1 MRAAAAMAAS
11 LAAVLTLAAPPAA
24 AQSALRPQWTAAQA
38 HSATVAHYLAQG
50 TTPWQPASASALF
63 SGKPDIT
70 VAASGPADFRDLQAA
85 FDALPTALAPGK
97 RYTIGIAP
105 GDYRGQFCLR
115 AKVPLRLI
123 GLGAHAGDVRIVGDR
138 YNGLAKQAGVQAA
151 NPCLPDLAASSYG
164 TAGSATLG
172 VFASDVQMVHLTV
185 ENDAMAGVHLGVSYP
200 SGASEAGGAQGVAL
214 MTEGDRIQLEDV
226 HLRGHQDTFYVRD
239 MAEGTGDRVYVRNS
253 LVSGDVDFI
262 FGPATLVIEQSLI
275 LSRAHRR
282 TPGSGGH
289 VLAPSTAA
297 KRSLGML
304 VHNSRLLAEPGVR
317 DASISLGRAWD
328 FGVAKGAWQSGV
340 SPNGQALI
348 RDSQVGPHFNGWG
361 PSTSRRPFSDSG
373 PEANRMGEWNNTA
386 VPALGAG
393 ATAVLADKDGWGSAQ
408 GGTQGGAQAAPAQV
422 FIARNRG
429 DLLRAFAAG
438 DKAKIVHVIGRIDLS
453 ADASGRSL
461 GLDDLRDPAWDPAAF
476 QAAFDP
482 AVWGK
487 KPPQGP
493 QEDARQRSARKQ
505 AAHTVLNVPSNTS
518 IIGFGSDA
526 QIVFG
531 TLNLDRV
538 DNIIIRN
545 IHFSDAYDYF
555 PAWDPKDNA
564 EGEWNSEYDNI
575 TIRRSSH
582 IWVDHC
588 SFDDGARTDELE
600 PSVFGRPVQHH
611 DGLLDIT
618 QQSNWITVS
627 WNYFHHHDKVTL
639 VGNSDSQTLDEDKLK
654 VSFHHNWYD
663 AVKERTPRVRY
674 GQVHVYNNLFTGS
687 KTGPYPYGYSLGV
700 GYRSAIVSERNVWA
714 LAPDVPVGVIAR
726 SLKGDRLLD
735 RDSLVNGQPAA
746 LLAGLQ
752 SSAPQVPWSAQVGWQ
767 PSLHL
772 PLEPTAGLEA
782 RIRQGA
788 GAGRAHKE

>member
-1 MRAAAAMAAS
+1 MRPSAVVKAALAS
-11 LAAVLTLAAPPAA
+11 LALAVAQAA
-24 AQSALRPQWTAAQA
+24 AQSAPRPLWTAAQA
-38 HSATVAHYLAQG
+38 QAATVAHYLAQG
-50 TTPWQPASASALF
+50 KTPWQPATASALF
-63 SGKPDIT
+63 AGKPDIT
-70 VAASGPADFRDLQAA
+70 VAANGPADFQSLQAA
-85 FDALPTALAPGK
+85 FDALPAQLAPGK

-105 GDYRGQFCLR
+105 GEYSGQFCLR
-115 AKVPLRLI
+115 SKVPLRLI
-123 GLGAHAGDVRIVGDR
+123 GLGAHATDVRIVGDR

-151 NPCLPDLAASSYG
+151 NSCLPDLAAETYG
-164 TAGSATLG
+164 TSGSATFG
-172 VFASDVQMVHLTV
+172 VFSSDVQMVHLTV
-185 ENDAMAGVHLGVSYP
+185 ENSAMAGVHLGVPYP
-200 SGASEAGGAQGVAL
+200 SGASESGGAQGVAL

-226 HLRGHQDTFYVRD
+226 HLLGHQDTFYVRD
-239 MAEGTGDRVYVRNS
+239 VADGAGDRVYVRNS
-253 LVSGDVDFI
+253 VITGDVDFI
-262 FGPATLVIEQSLI
+262 FGSATLVIEQSLI
-275 LSRAHRR
+275 LSRANRR

-317 DASISLGRAWD
+317 AASISLGRAWD
-328 FGVAKGAWQSGV
+328 FGVAKGTWQSGV

-361 PSTSRRPFSDSG
+361 PSTSRRPFIESG
-373 PEANRMGEWNNTA
+373 PKANRMGEWNNTA
-386 VPALGAG
+386 VPALGAL
-393 ATAVLADKDGWGSAQ
+393 ATSVLPEKDGWGSAQ
-408 GGTQGGAQAAPAQV
+408 GGTQGGALAAPAHV

-438 DKAKIVHVIGRIDLS
+438 DKPKIVHVIGRIDLS

-461 GLDDLRDPAWDPAAF
+461 GLDDFRDPAWDPANF

-493 QEDARQRSARKQ
+493 QEDARRRSARNQ
-505 AAHTVLNVPSNTS
+505 AAQTVLNVPSNTS
-518 IIGFGSDA
+518 IIGFGRDA

-538 DNIIIRN
+538 DNVIIRN

-555 PAWDPKDNA
+555 PAWEPKDNA
-564 EGEWNSEYDNI
+564 DGEWNSDYDNI

-582 IWVDHC
+582 VWVDHC
-588 SFDDGARTDELE
+588 TFDDGARTDDLE
-600 PSVFGRPVQHH
+600 PVVFGRPVQHH

-663 AVKERTPRVRY
+663 SVKERTPRVRY
-674 GQVHVYNNLFTGS
+674 GQVHVYNNLFTGG

-700 GYRSAIVSERNVWA
+700 GYRSAIVSERNIWS
-714 LAPDVPVGVIAR
+714 LAPDVPLGTIAR
-726 SLKGDRLLD
+726 SLKGDRILD
-735 RDSLVNGQPAA
+735 RDSLVNGQPAD
-746 LLAGLQ
+746 LLIGLQ
-752 SSAPQVPWSAQVGWQ
+752 ASAPHVYWSAQVGWQ
-767 PSLHL
+767 PSLYL
-772 PLEPTAGLEA
+772 PLEPTEGLEA

-788 GAGRAHKE
+788 GAGRGDQE

>member
-1 MRAAAAMAAS
+1 MMCAAARRAALGLMLA
-11 LAAVLTLAAPPAA
+11 LAAGAVM
-24 AQSALRPQWTAAQA
+24 AQSAPRPQWTAAQA
-38 HSATVAHYLAQG
+38 QVATVAHYLAQG
-50 TTPWQPASASALF
+50 TTNWQPASASALF
-63 SGKPDIT
+63 AGKVDIT
-70 VAASGPADFRDLQAA
+70 VAATGPADFQNLQAA
-85 FDALPTALAPGK
+85 LDALPTQLAPGK

-105 GDYRGQFCLR
+105 GEYRGQFCVR
-115 AKVPLRLI
+115 ATVPLRLL
-123 GLGAHAGDVRIVGDR
+123 GLGAHAAEVRIVGDR

-164 TAGSATLG
+164 TAGSATFG
-172 VFASDVQMVHLTV
+172 VFSSDVQLVHLSI
-185 ENDAMAGVHLGVSYP
+185 ENDAMGGVRLGHPYP

-226 HLRGHQDTFYVRD
+226 QLLGHQDTFYVRD
-239 MAEGTGDRVYVRNS
+239 VPDGAGDRVYVRNS
-253 LVSGDVDFI
+253 LIAGDVDFI

-297 KRSLGML
+297 QRTLGML
-304 VHNSRLLAEPGVR
+304 VHNSRLLAEDGVR

-328 FGVAKGAWQSGV
+328 FGVPKGAWQSGV

-348 RDSQVGPHFNGWG
+348 RDSQLGPHFHGWG
-361 PSTSRRPFSDSG
+361 PSTSRRPFSDMG
-373 PEANRMGEWNNTA
+373 PEANRMGEWNNTK
-386 VPALGAG
+386 VPALATL
-393 ATAVLADKDGWGSAQ
+393 ATAILPEKDGWGSAQ
-408 GGTQGGAQAAPAQV
+408 RGTQGGASAAPAAV
-422 FIARNRG
+422 FIARSRG
-429 DLLRAFAAG
+429 DVLRAFSAG
-438 DKAKIVHVIGRIDLS
+438 DKPKIVHVIGRIDLS

-461 GLDDLRDPAWDPAAF
+461 GLDDFRDPAWDPAAF

-487 KPPQGP
+487 KLPQGP
-493 QEDARQRSARKQ
+493 QEDARQRSARNQ
-505 AAHTVLNVPSNTS
+505 AAHTVLHVPSNTS

-531 TLNLDRV
+531 TLSLDRV
-538 DNIIIRN
+538 DNVIIRN

-564 EGEWNSEYDNI
+564 DGEWNSEYDNI

-588 SFDDGARTDELE
+588 SFDDGDRTDDLE

-639 VGNSDSQTLDEDKLK
+639 VGSSDSQSLDQDKLR

-687 KTGPYPYGYSLGV
+687 KTGPYPFGYSLGV
-700 GYRSAIVSERNVWA
+700 GYRSAIVSERNIWS
-714 LAPDVPVGVIAR
+714 LAPDVPVASIAR
-726 SLKGDRLLD
+726 PLKGERFLD
-735 RDSLVNGQPAA
+735 RDSVVNGESVA
-746 LLAGLQ
+746 LLSGLQ
-752 SSAPQVPWSAQVGWQ
+752 AMVPQVPWSANVGWH

-772 PLEPTAGLEA
+772 PLEATSGLEA

-788 GAGRAHKE
+788 GAGRIP

>member
-1 MRAAAAMAAS
+1 MRAAAAIAA
-11 LAAVLTLAAPPAA
+11 TLAAALSLTTLPTG
-24 AQSALRPQWTAAQA
+24 AQSAPRPQWTAGLAA
-38 HSATVAHYLAQG
+38 TATVANYLAQG
-50 TTPWQPASASALF
+50 ATLWQPASASALF
-63 SGKPDIT
+63 AGEPDIT
-70 VAASGPADFRDLQAA
+70 VAASGPADFQSLQAA
-85 FDALPTALAPGK
+85 FDAVPTQIAPGK
-97 RYTIGIAP
+97 RYTIGIGP
-105 GDYRGQFCLR
+105 GEYRGQFCLR
-115 AKVPLRLI
+115 AQVPLRLI
-123 GLGAHAGDVRIVGDR
+123 GLGAHATEVRIVGDR
-138 YNGLAKQAGVQAA
+138 YNGLAKQAGMQAA
-151 NPCLPDLAASSYG
+151 NPCLPDLSASSYG

-172 VFASDVQMVHLTV
+172 VFASDVQMVHLSV
-185 ENDAMAGVHLGVSYP
+185 ENDAMAGVRLGVPYP

-239 MAEGTGDRVYVRNS
+239 IADGTGDRVYVRNS
-253 LVSGDVDFI
+253 LIAGDVDFI
-262 FGPATLVIEQSLI
+262 FGPATLVIEQSLL
-275 LSRAHRR
+275 LSLANRR
-282 TPGSGGH
+282 TPGAGGH

-328 FGVAKGAWQSGV
+328 FGVPKGAWQSGV

-348 RDSQVGPHFNGWG
+348 RDSQLGPHLNGWG
-361 PSTSRRPFSDSG
+361 PSTSRRPFSESG
-373 PEANRMGEWNNTA
+373 PEANRMGEWNNTT
-386 VPALGAG
+386 VPALGTG
-393 ATAVLADKDGWGSAQ
+393 AMAVLQDKDGWGSAQ
-408 GGTQGGAQAAPAQV
+408 GGTQGGANAAPAQV

-438 DKAKIVHVIGRIDLS
+438 DKPKIVHVIGRIDLS
-453 ADASGRSL
+453 ADAAGRAL
-461 GLDDLRDPAWDPAAF
+461 GLDDFRDPAWDPGSF
-476 QAAFDP
+476 QAAFNP
-482 AVWGK
+482 AAWGK
-487 KPPQGP
+487 QPPQGP
-493 QEDARQRSARKQ
+493 QEDARQRSARNQ
-505 AAHTVLNVPSNTS
+505 AKHTVLNVPSNTS
-518 IIGFGSDA
+518 IIGFGDDA

-564 EGEWNSEYDNI
+564 DGEWNSEYDNL
-575 TIRRSSH
+575 TIRRATH

-588 SFDDGARTDELE
+588 SFDDGARTDNRE

-639 VGNSDSQTLDEDKLK
+639 VGSSDSQTLDQDKLK

-663 AVKERTPRVRY
+663 AVNERTPRVRY
-674 GQVHVYNNLFTGS
+674 GQVHVYNNLFTGG
-687 KTGPYPYGYSLGV
+687 KAELYPYGYSLGI
-700 GYRSAIVSERNVWA
+700 GYRSVIVSERNIWS
-714 LAPDVPVGVIAR
+714 LAADVPVAHIAR
-726 SLKGDRLLD
+726 ALKGDRILD
-735 RDSLVNGQPAA
+735 RESLINGEPLA

-752 SSAPQVPWSAQVGWQ
+752 ASAPQVAWSTSVGWQ

-772 PLEPTAGLEA
+772 PLDPTDGLEA
-782 RIRQGA
+782 RIRRGA
-788 GAGRAHKE
+788 GAGRLHKE